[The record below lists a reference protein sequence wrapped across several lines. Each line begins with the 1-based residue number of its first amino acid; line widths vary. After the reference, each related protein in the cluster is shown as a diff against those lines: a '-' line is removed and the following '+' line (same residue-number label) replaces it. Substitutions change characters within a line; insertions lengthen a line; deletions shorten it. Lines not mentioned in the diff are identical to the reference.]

1 MMISTSLA
9 MFTASPNQRQTNRCK
24 KQVPGL
30 GLRLSAKFAVQHSPQ
45 VLSKL
50 SGTCL
55 AYNITI
61 LDKVWQHYYTFWV
74 QIGT

>member
-1 MMISTSLA
+1 
-9 MFTASPNQRQTNRCK
+9 
-24 KQVPGL
+24 
-30 GLRLSAKFAVQHSPQ
+30 LSE
-45 VLSKL
+45 L